1 MHKKILLVE
10 DSRTDMAYLRSI
22 ISGAGHIAIEATSGR
37 QAVELANIEQPDIIF
52 MDIVMRGEDGY
63 DTCRE
68 IKANRY
74 TRCIPVVFVTSKQQK
89 ADRVWAEL
97 QGARGFITKP
107 CEPQQILDEID
118 KHA

>member
-10 DSRTDMAYLRSI
+10 DSRTDMAFLRTI
-22 ISGAGHIAIEATSGR
+22 ITDAGHIA
-37 QAVELANIEQPDIIF
+37 LANIEQPDMIF
-52 MDIVMRGEDGY
+52 MDIVMQGEDGY

-68 IKANRY
+68 IKSNRQ
-74 TRCIPVVFVTSKQQK
+74 TRSIPVVFVTSKHQK

-107 CEPQQILDEID
+107 YTAQQILDEIE
-118 KHA
+118 KNT